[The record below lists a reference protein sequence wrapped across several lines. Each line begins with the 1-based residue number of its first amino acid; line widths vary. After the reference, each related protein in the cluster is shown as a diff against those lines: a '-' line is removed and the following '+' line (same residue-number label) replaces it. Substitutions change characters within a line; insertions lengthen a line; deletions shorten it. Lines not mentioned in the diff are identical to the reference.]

1 MESTARQPEAEAPRV
16 PSNKA
21 IGYVYEHEITDGEE
35 IADIHAQEENIF
47 IILYHV
53 WCKFPCLVVQSCQQ
67 AKEKSRCLFLVQ
79 SLHLGLA
86 LLLGSLFL
94 GHLLGNGGSG
104 VRVKGRHLVLDL
116 VLDGLD
122 GELLLALW
130 QSVSVMSW

>member
-1 MESTARQPEAEAPRV
+1 MSSRT
-16 PSNKA
+16 
-21 IGYVYEHEITDGEE
+21 
-35 IADIHAQEENIF
+35 
-47 IILYHV
+47 
-53 WCKFPCLVVQSCQQ
+53 VVSASEC
-67 AKEKSRCLFLVQ
+67 CLFLVQ

-130 QSVSVMSW
+130 RSVSVMSW